1 MWKKTASLT
10 KWLETTIEQV
20 PKFVIFF
27 KISFLLKSIK
37 PDFEKSRET
46 LHTMSKALFNEREK
60 LIQEVLVR
68 VYGDEKVIEVRFQI
82 FKIYLVTDWLINAKT
97 QSDWTRM
104 HPNQFE
110 ASSWSVI
117 YNNLDLRLMK
127 QN

>member
-1 MWKKTASLT
+1 MTS
-10 KWLETTIEQV
+10 IFQN
-20 PKFVIFF
+20 FIFF
-27 KISFLLKSIK
+27 KSIK

>member
-20 PKFVIFF
+20 PTGTNRYFPKFHFF
-27 KISFLLKSIK
+27 KSIK

-82 FKIYLVTDWLINAKT
+82 F
-97 QSDWTRM
+97 
-104 HPNQFE
+104 
-110 ASSWSVI
+110 
-117 YNNLDLRLMK
+117 
-127 QN
+127 